1 MNELSDD
8 IAEELARG
16 YDDPLRFVLWAF
28 PWGESPELSIVPLP
42 EPWASKYPGSKF
54 GPDKWACE
62 VLDEIGQQ
70 VRANGFDGIHAVKP
84 IPPCGCV
91 RARHRKKFL
100 DGLPRDLDPRHSSE
114 LQGRGDCEY
123 GVAVEDEDIRGN
135 LEMVK
140 ALDHRRHVRDQGGVH
155 RGEGGTGGLA
165 R

>member
-16 YDDPLRFVLWAF
+16 YDDPPRFVLWAF
-28 PWGESPELSIVPLP
+28 PCGESPELSIVPLP

-84 IPPCGCV
+84 I
-91 RARHRKKFL
+91 RLA
-100 DGLPRDLDPRHSSE
+100 
-114 LQGRGDCEY
+114 
-123 GVAVEDEDIRGN
+123 VASGHGIGSD
-135 LEMVK
+135 M
-140 ALDHRRHVRDQGGVH
+140 
-155 RGEGGTGGLA
+155 
-165 R
+165 